1 MYFSTINRKI
11 DLQLYEFWS
20 VFFKV
25 GIKKQQ
31 EYPLWG
37 LIIIHK
43 NTGMGT
49 YRERNGYEKNQKS
62 VGTGPKVNLRRLNN
76 IISLN
81 IYSVCHFFNTV
92 LVTSL

>member
-31 EYPLWG
+31 EHPLWG
-37 LIIIHK
+37 CKNTHK
-43 NTGMGT
+43 NMGLGVKL
-49 YRERNGYEKNQKS
+49 ESNGYEKHQK
-62 VGTGPKVNLRRLNN
+62 VRLRDPE
-76 IISLN
+76 
-81 IYSVCHFFNTV
+81 
-92 LVTSL
+92 